1 MNRHG
6 KLFVNKAEKLLGVD
20 FMSKL
25 SFKAFCIE
33 KYADYKSIPS
43 NEVYKLFEEKGVL
56 EMLNRDYDI
65 LHGFGFEYIV
75 RDIDEFLGGEKE

>member
-1 MNRHG
+1 
-6 KLFVNKAEKLLGVD
+6 
-20 FMSKL
+20 MSKL

-33 KYADYKSIPS
+33 KYADYKSTPS

-56 EMLNRDYDI
+56 DLLDRDYEA

-75 RDIDEFLGGEKE
+75 RDIDEFLNGENV

>member
-1 MNRHG
+1 
-6 KLFVNKAEKLLGVD
+6 
-20 FMSKL
+20 MSNL

-43 NEVYKLFEEKGVL
+43 NEVYKLFEEKGVI

-75 RDIDEFLGGEKE
+75 SDIDRFIDGERV

>member
-1 MNRHG
+1 MTVRSISQEVVI
-6 KLFVNKAEKLLGVD
+6 L
-20 FMSKL
+20 SKL

-43 NEVYKLFEEKGVL
+43 NEIYKLFKKKGVL
-56 EMLNRDYDI
+56 EMLNRDYDV

-75 RDIDEFLGGEKE
+75 RDIDQFLNGEKI

>member
-1 MNRHG
+1 
-6 KLFVNKAEKLLGVD
+6 
-20 FMSKL
+20 MSKL

-43 NEVYKLFEEKGVL
+43 NLVYKLFEEKGVF
-56 EMLNRDYDI
+56 EMLDRDYDI

-75 RDIDEFLGGEKE
+75 RDIDKYIYGESA